1 MRSLMFA
8 VCAAAVLMLPVR
20 AAAQNPAHVAADSP
34 KVTITVSNPTL
45 VGTTTLK
52 PGDYRFQCKHLDG
65 KSFLVISEVGSGK
78 ELARVPCE
86 QETLTQ
92 KSEFSELRSVVK
104 TDGTRALQSVRIK
117 GETIAHRIVG

>member
-8 VCAAAVLMLPVR
+8 VCAAAVLLLPVR
-20 AAAQNPAHVAADSP
+20 AVAQTPAHADSP
-34 KVTITVSNPTL
+34 KVTITVATATL

-52 PGDYRFQCKHLDG
+52 PADYRFQCKHFDG
-65 KSFLVISEVGSGK
+65 KTFLVISEVGTGK
-78 ELARVPCE
+78 EVTRVPCE
-86 QETLTQ
+86 EESLTQ